1 MRRILLAFGFLCNS
15 LVFYGIGLSQ
25 SAVSIYGGRNG
36 ANNLKEDDDVDREFI
51 RSHFNDYQIKTEL
64 RNLLFTWTMVTKDH
78 FDYAVDS
85 VTKINKN
92 NIDGDIVECGVW
104 KGGLSMAMV
113 LANQQD
119 NIERDFWLFDTFEGL
134 PPPTS
139 DKDDPKAKRVYS
151 LLQNDQKKD
160 PEISNRMKSKLIEK
174 GKWNLGMYVII
185 FIYIIFVLVMKSENL
200 T

>member
-25 SAVSIYGGRNG
+25 SAVSINGGRNG
-36 ANNLKEDDDVDREFI
+36 ANNLKEDGVVVVDDDVDREFI

-104 KGGLSMAMV
+104 KGGMSMAMV

-119 NIERDFWLFDTFEGL
+119 NIERKFWLFDTFEGL
-134 PPPTS
+134 PPPAS
-139 DKDDPKAKRVYS
+139 VKDDPKAKRVYS

-160 PEISNRMKSKLIEK
+160 PEISNRMKSKAIEK
-174 GKWNLGMYVII
+174 GKWNLGTILYVLY
-185 FIYIIFVLVMKSENL
+185 YIHTCHEK
-200 T
+200 